1 MRRTGSSLRSRGFT
15 LIELMVSGL
24 VASAVGMAVF
34 AFLNAGMYLTAKNLS
49 LNYTSN
55 QMRTALDRV
64 EQVLQQGDANPV
76 LIDAAGAPVTGAAAA
91 GVKLDRFVGGPW
103 VVSTS
108 GGTVT
113 VGATTLSITRST
125 DPLASPPLPTVGD
138 IVKLDG
144 TGSTLRP
151 CVGGAPTVG
160 KVNGEKLQTVT
171 VPLAA
176 PMPAAIASIS
186 TSVLTAKLVRQVAFI
201 VMPKGARKELRY
213 YPSIESTTNLQ
224 DPTQYTLITDQIG
237 SQAADGTPFTLATVS
252 GKTFVNFSLRVG
264 ASTYDK
270 RLLNKQSD
278 EYNTFSRV
286 ESVLRPKVNP

>member
-1 MRRTGSSLRSRGFT
+1 MRRLPVPIRNHGFT
-15 LIELMVSGL
+15 LIELMVSGV
-24 VASAVGMAVF
+24 VASAVGLAVF

-76 LIDAAGAPVTGAAAA
+76 LIDASGVAVTGVAAA

-103 VVSTS
+103 VVTTS
-108 GGTVT
+108 GSGIAA
-113 VGATTLSITRST
+113 GATTLTLTRST
-125 DPLASPPLPTVGD
+125 NALASPPLPTID
-138 IVKLDG
+138 DMVKIDG
-144 TGSTLRP
+144 AASTLRP
-151 CVGGAPTVG
+151 RVGGNPSVG
-160 KVNGEKLQTVT
+160 TPSASQQQTVT

-176 PMPAAIASIS
+176 PLPTAVTSAATA
-186 TSVLTAKLVRQVAFI
+186 VLTAKLVRQVAFI
-201 VMPKGARKELRY
+201 VKPNGAKRELRY
-213 YPSIESTTNLQ
+213 YPSIETTTDLN
-224 DPTQYTLITDQIG
+224 DATKYTVITDQIG
-237 SQAADGTPFTLATVS
+237 AQSADGTPFTLATVS
-252 GKTFVNFSLRVG
+252 GKTFINFSLRVG
-264 ASTYDK
+264 STTYSQ

>member
-1 MRRTGSSLRSRGFT
+1 MRRPAVPIRKHGFT
-15 LIELMVSGL
+15 LIELMVSGV
-24 VASAVGMAVF
+24 VASAVGLAVF

-64 EQVLQQGDANPV
+64 EQVLQQGDADPV
-76 LIDAAGAPVTGAAAA
+76 LIDASGVAVTGAAAA

-103 VVSTS
+103 VVTT
-108 GGTVT
+108 GGGSIP
-113 VGATTLSITRST
+113 VGTTTLTLTRST
-125 DPLASPPLPTVGD
+125 NALASPPLPTLDDMVR
-138 IVKLDG
+138 IDG
-144 TGSTLRP
+144 TASTLRP
-151 CVGGAPTVG
+151 RIGGAPTVG
-160 KVNGEKLQTVT
+160 TVSAAQRQSVT

-176 PMPAAIASIS
+176 PLPTAITSGTS
-186 TSVLTAKLVRQVAFI
+186 SVLTAKLVRQVAFI
-201 VMPKGARKELRY
+201 VKPNGAKRELRY
-213 YPSIESTTNLQ
+213 YPSIETTTNLN
-224 DPTQYTLITDQIG
+224 DATKYTVITDQIG
-237 SQAADGTPFTLATVS
+237 TQSADATPFTVATIS

-264 ASTYDK
+264 ATTYNQ